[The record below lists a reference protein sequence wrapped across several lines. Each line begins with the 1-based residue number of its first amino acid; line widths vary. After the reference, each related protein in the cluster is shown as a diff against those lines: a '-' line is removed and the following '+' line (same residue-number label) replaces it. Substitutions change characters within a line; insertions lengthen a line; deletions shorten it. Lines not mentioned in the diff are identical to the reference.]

1 MNLIDLQKQICEK
14 YQSGYRAINESEMVA
29 IALQTLGQ
37 QPIYATRIIPEQDE
51 NITWFIHCGEYS
63 DADDFY
69 QPMHAS
75 HLDQLL
81 PQVLPYLALDYG
93 FNFIIDD
100 DGYEDIWSEFADK
113 G

>member
-1 MNLIDLQKQICEK
+1 MLNLSQQICAK
-14 YQSGYRAINESEMVA
+14 YHSKYNPIPPNEMVA

-37 QPIYATRIIPEQDE
+37 QPIYAMRIVPEQNE

-63 DADDFY
+63 EADDFY

-81 PQVLPYLALDYG
+81 PQVLPYLALDHG

-100 DGYEDIWSEFADK
+100 DGYEDIWSEFTDK
-113 G
+113 E

>member
-14 YQSGYRAINESEMVA
+14 YQSVYRAINESEMIA

-37 QPIYATRIIPEQDE
+37 QPITASRVILRDGEMIS
-51 NITWFIHCGEYS
+51 WFIHCGEYS

-81 PQVLPYLALDYG
+81 PQVLPYLALDHG

-100 DGYEDIWSEFADK
+100 DGYEDIWSEFTDK
-113 G
+113 E